1 MEKVRLEDVV
11 KKTITGEWGTEIKN
25 DINDIHVIRTA
36 DFNNDGTINY
46 ENILKRNIKKDKIN
60 EKKLEI
66 GDIIVEKS
74 GGTDKNPVGRVVFF
88 NKKDYLCLANNFTQV
103 IRIKENINSK
113 YIFYNLLYL
122 YKKGNT
128 LKMFNKTT
136 GIQNLQMKQ
145 FLIQKINLV
154 SLNEQ
159 NKIVNKLDKDQE
171 IIDLRKKQI
180 EELDDFIKTQ
190 FVEMFEN
197 NDCETK
203 KWQDVFNTTT
213 GKLDS
218 NAMIEGGIYP
228 FFTCA
233 KKSFRINEY
242 AFDCEALLLAGNN
255 AAGVYD
261 VKHYKGKFNA
271 YQRTYVL
278 TLKNEK
284 WKYELF
290 KLELEEKLDFL
301 KSQSKGSNTRY
312 LTMKILND
320 LTFKVPDLNLQNKFA
335 EFVKQINKQKFILEK
350 TLKETEELQESLMNK
365 YFS

>member
-1 MEKVRLEDVV
+1 MMEKVRLGECATFINGYAFKPIDWSRNGIPIIRIQNLTGSMKQLNYYNGKLDSKYIINNGDILISWSASLGIFEW
-11 KKTITGEWGTEIKN
+11 KKEKAYLNQHIFKVEFNKKNINKKYFVYLIKS
-25 DINDIHVIRTA
+25 
-36 DFNNDGTINY
+36 
-46 ENILKRNIKKDKIN
+46 KIN
-60 EKKLEI
+60 EMKKNTHGSTMKHITKSDFDKIEI
-66 GDIIVEKS
+66 FLPNIQEQEKIS
-74 GGTDKNPVGRVVFF
+74 
-88 NKKDYLCLANNFTQV
+88 
-103 IRIKENINSK
+103 NI
-113 YIFYNLLYL
+113 
-122 YKKGNT
+122 
-128 LKMFNKTT
+128 
-136 GIQNLQMKQ
+136 
-145 FLIQKINLV
+145 
-154 SLNEQ
+154 
-159 NKIVNKLDKDQE
+159 LDKVQQ
-171 IIDLRKKQI
+171 IIDLRKRQI
-180 EELDDFIKTQ
+180 EELDEFIKSL
-190 FVEMFEN
+190 FIEMFEN

-233 KKSFRINEY
+233 KESFRINEY

-335 EFVKQINKQKFILEK
+335 ELVKQINKQKFILEK

-365 YFS
+365 YFN